1 MHDLGE
7 TRGGHYR
14 SRLQV
19 FKRTVSSLGALQISP
34 GSSELGRPQAP
45 VRQIWHRQFH
55 KTQKS
60 WLSPSRGPCSV
71 QCCQRRIRW
80 PKGRIYSVAQQV
92 PSPHSS
98 ISRGKLVAVG
108 ECGGRRNSQKYLRC
122 SYTYSRDL
130 AKPCRGAA
138 GGNPKVRFADLCQRI
153 S

>member
-7 TRGGHYR
+7 TREGHYR

-19 FKRTVSSLGALQISP
+19 FKRTVSSLGALQISS
-34 GSSELGRPQAP
+34 GSSGLGRPQAP

-71 QCCQRRIRW
+71 QCCQRRIQW
-80 PKGRIYSVAQQV
+80 PKGRIYLVTQQA

-108 ECGGRRNSQKYLRC
+108 ECGGRRNLQKNICGVHIPIAETWL
-122 SYTYSRDL
+122 S
-130 AKPCRGAA
+130 PA
-138 GGNPKVRFADLCQRI
+138 GGQPVVIRKSDLPTYVKG
-153 S
+153 

>member
-7 TRGGHYR
+7 TREGHYR

-19 FKRTVSSLGALQISP
+19 FKRTVSSLGALQISS
-34 GSSELGRPQAP
+34 GSSGLGRPQAP
-45 VRQIWHRQFH
+45 VRQIWHRQFY

-71 QCCQRRIRW
+71 QCCQRRIQW
-80 PKGRIYSVAQQV
+80 PKGRIYLVTQQV
-92 PSPHSS
+92 SSPHSS

-108 ECGGRRNSQKYLRC
+108 DAGVVGTCKKYLRC

-130 AKPCRGAA
+130 AKPCRGGA